1 MNLSLVSSQ
10 IFREVTS
17 EQLSVYEGAGYNE
30 VFRLGHEPEE
40 GFSWSSER
48 ETLAQFP
55 DEEVES
61 CRGEGEEGMVGKGED
76 ENDEG
81 EEEREDDGDEDDSD
95 KKTSEGTSGSPEDD
109 CPFILPKIWTVN
121 DFLPTMSAKVFNT
134 LWDRYQILDNIS
146 QSVSLGSLRSAIQG
160 GLRTSAYTM
169 PCLQ

>member
-61 CRGEGEEGMVGKGED
+61 CKGKGKEGMVGEGED

-81 EEEREDDGDEDDSD
+81 EEEREDDGDEETVTRKPQRELQEVPRMTVLSFFL
-95 KKTSEGTSGSPEDD
+95 KYGPLMTFCRQCRPRFLTLYGTVTRFWTTSPNQSPWE
-109 CPFILPKIWTVN
+109 V
-121 DFLPTMSAKVFNT
+121 
-134 LWDRYQILDNIS
+134 
-146 QSVSLGSLRSAIQG
+146 
-160 GLRTSAYTM
+160 
-169 PCLQ
+169 

>member
-1 MNLSLVSSQ
+1 
-10 IFREVTS
+10 
-17 EQLSVYEGAGYNE
+17 
-30 VFRLGHEPEE
+30 
-40 GFSWSSER
+40 
-48 ETLAQFP
+48 
-55 DEEVES
+55 
-61 CRGEGEEGMVGKGED
+61 MVGEGED

-146 QSVSLGSLRSAIQG
+146 QSISLGSLRSAIQG
-160 GLRTSAYTM
+160 GLRTLAYTM
-169 PCLQ
+169 PCSQ